1 MTRLYSLGVICSG
14 ADVHYFTLSL
24 SPPHHEVLSGRSFPP
39 FHLSTFPPSKIPLSA
54 FYSTFPQPF
63 TDRSTY
69 IYGGRIC
76 ITRLAGGLPAVIL
89 NLVRDDLRMM
99 ARKRGPSKQNEEDT
113 MKVNYNQP
121 VLSYSGH
128 CDGLIY
134 YYHRRLKV
142 YLARAYARP
151 RQSGQN
157 DRVAGCE
164 NFTREI

>member
-1 MTRLYSLGVICSG
+1 M
-14 ADVHYFTLSL
+14 
-24 SPPHHEVLSGRSFPP
+24 
-39 FHLSTFPPSKIPLSA
+39 
-54 FYSTFPQPF
+54 
-63 TDRSTY
+63 
-69 IYGGRIC
+69 
-76 ITRLAGGLPAVIL
+76 
-89 NLVRDDLRMM
+89 RDDLRMM

-121 VLSYSGH
+121 VHSYSGH

-142 YLARAYARP
+142 YLAKEYTKP
-151 RQSGQN
+151 RRSGQN